1 MRHSRIFRI
10 TLIAALI
17 VLLTSA
23 GAWAHCDTEN
33 GPVVKAGRQALERR
47 DVRYALIWVRPADE
61 AEIRT
66 AFERTLLVRVMGDEA
81 KALADRYF
89 FETLVRVHRAGEGA
103 PYTGVKAGGAVE
115 PGIAAAERALEVDS
129 VQDLS
134 KELTGAL
141 QKELEESFRRVESAK
156 NFKPADVEAGRLFV
170 ARYIGFIHYIER
182 LHRTIE
188 SAGSSPEAE
197 KHDN

>member
-1 MRHSRIFRI
+1 
-10 TLIAALI
+10 
-17 VLLTSA
+17 
-23 GAWAHCDTEN
+23 
-33 GPVVKAGRQALERR
+33 
-47 DVRYALIWVRPADE
+47 
-61 AEIRT
+61 
-66 AFERTLLVRVMGDEA
+66 
-81 KALADRYF
+81 
-89 FETLVRVHRAGEGA
+89 
-103 PYTGVKAGGAVE
+103 VKAGGAVE